1 MVTRPS
7 IIEMEMS
14 PEPRAFGLYLMGR
27 SRLQKIWHIFK
38 RACISGFE
46 NNCFGLA
53 KGAAYSALLSLF
65 PVLTTMAAIL
75 VQTNAVAISKSLSN
89 LVFEVVPPGTEE
101 VVLYNFTER
110 GQRPIWL
117 LILATLLALWAASG
131 LMMTLM
137 QGFQAAYH
145 IRTGRS
151 FWRQRGVATLLVPL
165 VALPIV
171 TASALLVFGTRT
183 EHAVFTVMGVTHE
196 GEQLRGWILLIG
208 AGVRYLVALAAIAV
222 ATAVLYYV
230 GPPCK
235 VALRDVWQGALLAST
250 LSALTTTGFGWYVR
264 NIANYNV
271 LYGSIGASVALLV
284 WMYLLSIIALL
295 GCEYNAEREH
305 LRAIEGELP

>member
-1 MVTRPS
+1 
-7 IIEMEMS
+7 MS
-14 PEPRAFGLYLMGR
+14 PEARAVGFYVMGR
-27 SRLQKIWHIFK
+27 SRLQKIWHIFQ
-38 RACISGFE
+38 RACISAFE
-46 NNCFGLA
+46 NNCFGIA
-53 KGAAYSALLSLF
+53 KGAAYSGLLSLF
-65 PVLTTMAAIL
+65 PVLTTVAAIL
-75 VQTNAVAISKSLSN
+75 VQTNAVAVSKSLSN

-117 LILATLLALWAASG
+117 LVLATILALWAASG

-137 QGFQAAYH
+137 QGFRVAYH
-145 IRTGRS
+145 IPTGRS
-151 FWRQRGVATLLVPL
+151 FWRERGVATILVPL

-171 TASALLVFGTRT
+171 AASALLVFGNRT
-183 EHAVFTVMGVTHE
+183 EHGVFTWIGFLHE
-196 GEQLRGWILLIG
+196 GEQLRSWVQLIG
-208 AGVRYLVALAAIAV
+208 MIVRYLVALAAIVLAN
-222 ATAVLYYV
+222 AVLFYI

-235 VALRDVWQGALLAST
+235 VAMRDVWPGAM
-250 LSALTTTGFGWYVR
+250 LSAALSGLTTAGFGWYVR

-305 LRAIEGELP
+305 LRAVQGDLP